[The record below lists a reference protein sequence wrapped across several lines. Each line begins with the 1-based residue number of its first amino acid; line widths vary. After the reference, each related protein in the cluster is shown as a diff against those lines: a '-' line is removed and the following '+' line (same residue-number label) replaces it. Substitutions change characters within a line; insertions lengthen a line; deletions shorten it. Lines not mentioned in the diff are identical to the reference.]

1 MVSIPLRLRLHSMI
15 HLHVREEINKI
26 MFFGKPSPKAPP
38 YDRLDRIE
46 KKLDLI
52 MDHLGLV
59 PPKPD
64 YENEIK
70 ELKRKGN
77 QIQAIK
83 RYREI
88 TGAGLFE
95 AKNYVDQL

>member
-1 MVSIPLRLRLHSMI
+1 MPSLY
-15 HLHVREEINKI
+15 VREEINKI

-64 YENEIK
+64 YENEIRELREKLFAWKIK
-70 ELKRKGN
+70 EAIENSKVIDIVKAESQNQKSRK
-77 QIQAIK
+77 
-83 RYREI
+83 
-88 TGAGLFE
+88 
-95 AKNYVDQL
+95 

>member
-1 MVSIPLRLRLHSMI
+1 MSALA
-15 HLHVREEINKI
+15 VREEINKI

-59 PPKPD
+59 PLKPD
-64 YENEIK
+64 YENEIR